1 MKQKIAFALIMGIV
15 TTGLISFTLIGV
27 NIGFQEKFMVT
38 WLRSWLMGYAVVF
51 PAILFIG
58 PKVQLFV
65 NYLFKESSLEKS
77 D

>member
-1 MKQKIAFALIMGIV
+1 MQQKIAFALIISIV
-15 TTGLISFTLIGV
+15 TTGIISFTLISV
-27 NIGFQEKFMVT
+27 NIGFQEKFIIT
-38 WLRSWLMGYAVVF
+38 WLRFWLMGYTVVT

-65 NYLFKESSLEKS
+65 NYLFKESSLEQS

>member
-1 MKQKIAFALIMGIV
+1 MKQKIAFAFIMGIV
-15 TTGLISFTLIGV
+15 TTGIISFTLISV
-27 NIGFQEKFMVT
+27 NIGFHEKFMVT
-38 WLRSWLMGYAVVF
+38 WLRSWFMGYAVVI

-65 NYLFKESSLEKS
+65 NYLFKESSLEQS